1 MNILLID
8 TRVSHSEAIVASID
22 PALSLGITFD
32 YYTDTFDTLKERI
45 VLAIRE
51 HSGDAN
57 ATLANS
63 VGLVQHNYIMSTF
76 KFVDAQTT
84 SSIIE
89 QVETQ
94 DKELTTWAPLKEFI
108 SWCKTELST
117 AHFDMMA
124 CALYSNPDWKYAI
137 DTLSVQTGVEIRAS
151 TDDTGSAAL
160 GGNWFLES
168 HVGINLKEVYFTD
181 KIEKYLWTLKG
192 TPTLT
197 PVTITKT
204 YGTTFGPLYSGY
216 AEDQYIIYG
225 VPLHGVAG
233 FPVLNSLT
241 SWTLDVGFRL
251 NAKNGTYAQY
261 YSSYYRTL
269 LGSMYNSTD
278 VRGWGIWVG
287 PNNVIY
293 YSQSSVSFPTN
304 LTALYYAPYNL
315 NVAKVGTTV
324 IFTLTNIS
332 SGEFSTYTRTNVIDA
347 MGTGPVSIGGWSYF
361 WTENTEFFLGEINY
375 VEVKN
380 YFSLGSKAFQVTAP
394 IGSSTSNGA
403 MTYSNPSDTSVASIS
418 QSGLI
423 TINKAGTVYF
433 TELKRRQSTIIQ
445 PRVV

>member
-181 KIEKYLWTLKG
+181 KIEKYC
-192 TPTLT
+192 
-197 PVTITKT
+197 
-204 YGTTFGPLYSGY
+204 
-216 AEDQYIIYG
+216 
-225 VPLHGVAG
+225 
-233 FPVLNSLT
+233 
-241 SWTLDVGFRL
+241 
-251 NAKNGTYAQY
+251 
-261 YSSYYRTL
+261 
-269 LGSMYNSTD
+269 
-278 VRGWGIWVG
+278 
-287 PNNVIY
+287 
-293 YSQSSVSFPTN
+293 
-304 LTALYYAPYNL
+304 
-315 NVAKVGTTV
+315 
-324 IFTLTNIS
+324 
-332 SGEFSTYTRTNVIDA
+332 
-347 MGTGPVSIGGWSYF
+347 
-361 WTENTEFFLGEINY
+361 
-375 VEVKN
+375 
-380 YFSLGSKAFQVTAP
+380 
-394 IGSSTSNGA
+394 
-403 MTYSNPSDTSVASIS
+403 
-418 QSGLI
+418 GL
-423 TINKAGTVYF
+423 
-433 TELKRRQSTIIQ
+433 
-445 PRVV
+445 